1 MKKHSTIGEAL
12 DAGRQMDA
20 WSVVLTHFSQRYPKI
35 SLTSLLSPEEEEWKG
50 RKRVIMA
57 SDCMRFKVGEI
68 GRFRML
74 GEGLTLLLGDAE
86 DENKKTTEKEL

>member
-1 MKKHSTIGEAL
+1 
-12 DAGRQMDA
+12 
-20 WSVVLTHFSQRYPKI
+20 
-35 SLTSLLSPEEEEWKG
+35 
-50 RKRVIMA
+50 MA